1 MKPNRHSD
9 CKNYV
14 YICTYIYV
22 CCSSCRCFCGR
33 DGSVYFWQYT
43 SCSMICVH
51 IVGDFISIKLIFY
64 RKIQRRTKV
73 FIWIMK
79 SDQMNLHYLCLEVG
93 QNDHIW
99 VDELVDPIR
108 QTLQSHVTASHK
120 LWTSVTIFCPQKLRK
135 GFGANFYAAWT
146 LMGLL
151 TLQKAISLDGFLEM
165 VNNVENISNGPL
177 TINCTRGRTMLT
189 DLIYIYKR
197 DTLKLLDLKSE
208 FTTQGIQYDCY
219 IIVVKENINLVGN
232 HSSKRSKT
240 VVDLL
245 MKHAYFIVAIATT
258 YFVGHTQGGG
268 RVGSEPKHVFQHK
281 PSI

>member
-1 MKPNRHSD
+1 MN
-9 CKNYV
+9 
-14 YICTYIYV
+14 
-22 CCSSCRCFCGR
+22 F
-33 DGSVYFWQYT
+33 DG
-43 SCSMICVH
+43 
-51 IVGDFISIKLIFY
+51 IVDI
-64 RKIQRRTKV
+64 TK
-73 FIWIMK
+73 
-79 SDQMNLHYLCLEVG
+79 G
-93 QNDHIW
+93 
-99 VDELVDPIR
+99 
-108 QTLQSHVTASHK
+108 HK
-120 LWTSVTIFCPQKLRK
+120 LRL
-135 GFGANFYAAWT
+135 
-146 LMGLL
+146 
-151 TLQKAISLDGFLEM
+151 
-165 VNNVENISNGPL
+165 ENISNGPL

-268 RVGSEPKHVFQHK
+268 QGWKRTKTCFPTQALDLIVLSTHSH
-281 PSI
+281 